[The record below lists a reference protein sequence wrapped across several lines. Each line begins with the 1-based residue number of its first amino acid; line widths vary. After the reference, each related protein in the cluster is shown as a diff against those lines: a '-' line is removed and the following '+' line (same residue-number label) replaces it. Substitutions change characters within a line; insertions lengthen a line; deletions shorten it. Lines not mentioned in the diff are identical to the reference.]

1 MLELL
6 AVAAAGAA
14 AGASNAIAGAGSLIT
29 FPTMVALGLPPLS
42 ANVTN
47 TVGIVP
53 ASIGGALGYA
63 DLLREQRRRFARF
76 LVPMLI
82 GAVFGTGAL
91 LLTSEAAFEAIVPVL
106 IAASCLLLFFQP
118 RLTRRISHAGNE
130 RSPFLVAG
138 ILFCGAYGA
147 YFGSAVSILL
157 FAILA
162 LFVSDS
168 LQHLNGL
175 KILLIGCANL
185 LAAVAYAFL
194 APVEWRY
201 AVTIMVFSFVG
212 GRVGAHYARRIPS
225 DPLRISI
232 AGFGLA
238 VAAVLAVRSFGCLR
252 RRAGRRRRCRRERGR
267 SPTRTRRR
275 GAGARGGRSCR
286 AGHRG
291 CRSCGRG
298 RPRGWRGRPAIRVR
312 ASRDG

>member
-53 ASIGGALGYA
+53 GAVGGSLGYA
-63 DLLREQRRRFARF
+63 DLLREQGERFLRF

-82 GAVFGTGAL
+82 GAVLGTVAL
-91 LLTSEAAFEAIVPVL
+91 LLTSNGAFEAIVPVL

-118 RLTRRISHAGNE
+118 RLTSRLSHAGDE
-130 RSPFLVAG
+130 RSPLLTAG
-138 ILFCGAYGA
+138 VLFCGAYGA

-162 LFVSDS
+162 LFVADT
-168 LQHLNGL
+168 LQHLNAI
-175 KILLIGCANL
+175 KILLVGCANL
-185 LAAVAYAFL
+185 LAACVYAFL
-194 APVEWRY
+194 APVDWRY
-201 AVTIMVFSFVG
+201 ALTIMVSSFAG

-232 AGFGLA
+232 AAAGLV
-238 VAAVLAVRSFGCLR
+238 VAAVLAVRAL
-252 RRAGRRRRCRRERGR
+252 
-267 SPTRTRRR
+267 
-275 GAGARGGRSCR
+275 
-286 AGHRG
+286 
-291 CRSCGRG
+291 
-298 RPRGWRGRPAIRVR
+298 
-312 ASRDG
+312 

>member
-53 ASIGGALGYA
+53 GAIGGSLGYA
-63 DLLREQRRRFARF
+63 DLLREQRERFARF
-76 LVPMLI
+76 LVPTLI
-82 GAVFGTGAL
+82 GAVLGTVAL
-91 LLTSEAAFEAIVPVL
+91 LLTSNAAFEAIVPAL
-106 IAASCLLLFFQP
+106 IAGSCLLLLLQP
-118 RLTRRISHAGNE
+118 RLTPRISHAGDE
-130 RSPFLVAG
+130 RSPYLIAG

-162 LFVSDS
+162 LFVADT

-175 KILLIGCANL
+175 KILLVGCANL
-185 LAAVAYAFL
+185 LAACAYAFL
-194 APVEWRY
+194 APVKWSY
-201 AVTIMVFSFVG
+201 VAVLMVSSLLG
-212 GRVGAHYARRIPS
+212 GRAGAHYARRVPP

-232 AGFGLA
+232 ALAGLV
-238 VAAVLAVRSFGCLR
+238 VAAVLAVR
-252 RRAGRRRRCRRERGR
+252 
-267 SPTRTRRR
+267 
-275 GAGARGGRSCR
+275 
-286 AGHRG
+286 
-291 CRSCGRG
+291 
-298 RPRGWRGRPAIRVR
+298 AI
-312 ASRDG
+312 